1 MNGYINSIDTD
12 AAIGSILS
20 NFETPWVMHS
30 VEDSLKIKFRP
41 FSEAMPNFVD
51 ILERQFEVLKPQARD
66 YSDKVEE
73 TRLETYKE
81 IINKICEY
89 YNLEI
94 SEDLDSLHPTE
105 LHGVA
110 RTMYDVFVSNF
121 TYYMIRFY
129 INYIIT
135 NLNGIYDY
143 LSKDPDVRK
152 VKEKEN
158 IYRNYIDPKF
168 LLVHQN
174 LNTVVLNMTTY
185 DIPLDVLLSYFLE
198 PTYAARMSQLLVDKG
213 DIYKNHYAVY
223 LKDQRYMADVLT
235 VIKLELQSVT
245 HNANYQI
252 IEPESKK
259 APAATN
265 PEEVPTT

>member
-1 MNGYINSIDTD
+1 MNGYMNSIDTD

-20 NFETPWVMHS
+20 NFETPWIMHTIQ
-30 VEDSLKIKFRP
+30 DSLDMKFRP

-51 ILERQFEVLKPQARD
+51 ILERQFEVIKPQAMD
-66 YSDKVEE
+66 YIDKVEE

-81 IINKICEY
+81 IIGKICEY
-89 YNLEI
+89 YNL
-94 SEDLDSLHPTE
+94 SFTEDLDSLHPTE

-110 RTMYDVFVSNF
+110 RTMYDIFVSNF
-121 TYYMIRFY
+121 TYYMIKFY
-129 INYIIT
+129 INYIVA
-135 NLNGIYDY
+135 NLNSIYEY

-158 IYRNYIDPKF
+158 LYRNYIDPKF

-185 DIPLDVLLSYFLE
+185 DIPLDMLFSYFLE
-198 PTYAARMSQLLVDKG
+198 PTYANRMSQLLVDKG
-213 DIYKNHYAVY
+213 DIYKNYYAVY

-245 HNANYQI
+245 QSGNYPI
-252 IEPESKK
+252 VDPDTIK
-259 APAATN
+259 N
-265 PEEVPTT
+265 EEEITS

>member
-20 NFETPWVMHS
+20 NFETPWIMHTIQ
-30 VEDSLKIKFRP
+30 DSLNMKFRP

-51 ILERQFEVLKPQARD
+51 ILERQFEAIKPQAKD
-66 YSDKVEE
+66 YADKVEE

-89 YNLEI
+89 YDL
-94 SEDLDSLHPTE
+94 SFTEDLDSLHPVE

-110 RTMYDVFVSNF
+110 RTMYDIFVSNF
-121 TYYMIRFY
+121 TYYMIKFY
-129 INYIIT
+129 INYIIA

-158 IYRNYIDPKF
+158 VYRNYVDPKF

-174 LNTVVLNMTTY
+174 LNTVILNMTSY
-185 DIPLDVLLSYFLE
+185 DVPLDMLLSYFLD
-198 PTYAARMSQLLVDKG
+198 PTYAQRMSQLLVDKG

-223 LKDQRYMADVLT
+223 LQDNRYMADVLT

-245 HNANYQI
+245 QNANYQI
-252 IEPESKK
+252 IEPEDPKK
-259 APAATN
+259 VTT
-265 PEEVPTT
+265 EVPES

>member
-1 MNGYINSIDTD
+1 MNGYVNSIDTD

-20 NFETPWVMHS
+20 NFETPWIMHTI
-30 VEDSLKIKFRP
+30 EDSLNMKFRP

-51 ILERQFEVLKPQARD
+51 ILERQFEVIKPQARD
-66 YSDKVEE
+66 YADKVEE

-81 IINKICEY
+81 IIGKICEY
-89 YNLEI
+89 YDLAF
-94 SEDLDSLHPTE
+94 SEDIDSLSPVE

-129 INYIIT
+129 TNYIVN
-135 NLNGIYDY
+135 NLSSIYDY
-143 LSKDPDVRK
+143 LSRDPNVRK

-158 IYRNYIDPKF
+158 VYRNYVDPKF

-185 DIPLDVLLSYFLE
+185 DIPLTMLLSYFLD
-198 PTYAARMSQLLVDKG
+198 PIYAQRMSQLLVDKG

-223 LKDQRYMADVLT
+223 LQDQRYMADVLT
-235 VIKLELQSVT
+235 VVKLDLQSVT
-245 HNANYQI
+245 QNGNFQI
-252 IEPESKK
+252 VEPETNKK
-259 APAATN
+259 V
-265 PEEVPTT
+265 PEEVQS